1 MPYALMWSSTVIF
14 IGYPMSSAME
24 VVWLDVPPLLAPALD
39 EPGATQRR
47 TATVALLVGVRGP
60 NVCQPRELAAYN
72 CLINNFQLMQKH
84 LQALQL
90 R

>member
-14 IGYPMSSAME
+14 ICYPMSSAME
-24 VVWLDVPPLLAPALD
+24 VVWLDVPPLLATDSD

-60 NVCQPRELAAYN
+60 TVCQPRELAA
-72 CLINNFQLMQKH
+72 
-84 LQALQL
+84 
-90 R
+90 